1 MACLAGWRRSAAWFT
16 QAGTRASQDQRDL
29 LKASQL
35 IEEQRRVMEL
45 VATGASLQELLDTL
59 TVAIE
64 KIEPGTI
71 CTVMLLDEKE
81 RRFLLKGSGPSLP
94 PEYLAAVDGLEIGPT
109 VGACGA
115 AAFLN
120 RTVVIE
126 NIEAHPNFIEAK
138 DFVMGYGLHSC
149 WSVPIRN
156 SRNIVLGTFAMYRRQ
171 PAKPR
176 PQELRLVEAA
186 AQLAGSAIESLRA
199 ERHLQNSENT
209 YRALFEG
216 SADANWL
223 MDDTGT
229 LDSNSAALEMF
240 GYGVGD
246 HMPHP
251 PDMSP
256 VNQPDGT
263 PSRIA
268 AQAKIAA
275 AFLNG
280 TERFEWLHQRK
291 DGSVFPADVC
301 LTALTLSSRRVLLAT
316 VRDITQR
323 KQAEEALLFKTML
336 LEAQT
341 ETTIDGILVVDESDR
356 IILANKQF
364 GRNFGVPAELLGTG
378 DDVIVRTYVMDLVED
393 PEAFIAEVKY
403 LYGRRDETS
412 RSELRLKNGKILDR
426 YSAPLVDPKGQY
438 RGRIWYFRDI
448 TDRKASEDRIQ
459 LLAYYDALTGLPNR
473 TLVQDRLEIALGNAR
488 RHKEKVALLF
498 LDLDRFKIYNDSLGH
513 GFGDLLLKEVA
524 ERLKNCM
531 REQDTVARI
540 GGDEF
545 LIMLNRVN
553 DVAGA
558 AVMAER
564 IRHELTR
571 EFTIQGRPVNISC
584 SLGVSM
590 FPQDGADSETLIKN
604 ADTAMYYAKDNG
616 RNNFQFFTAKMHAHA
631 LERLTLENDLRLALE
646 RKEFFLVYQP
656 QMAIEG
662 GEITGFEAL
671 IRWQHPEKG
680 LIPPDKFI
688 SVAENSGLILAIGE
702 WVLRTACAQ
711 ARKWQ
716 KNGLLTVPVAVNV
729 SAAQF
734 RQEGFLALVRRVL
747 LETDLTPQYL
757 ELELTESLLLSNADV
772 SFSVLQELKDMGIKL
787 AIDDFG
793 TGYSSLSYLKQFP
806 VNKLKIDR
814 SFIRFVAVDPDDAA
828 ITIAIIRLAKSLN
841 LRVIAEG
848 VETEDQLSFLR
859 EHQCD
864 EIQGYYFSRPI
875 SANEAGNVLLYDRS
889 CGDHDYDDGRA
900 HHSRALVQPLVLSQ

>member
-1 MACLAGWRRSAAWFT
+1 VYAACLAGWRRSKAWFVPADST
-16 QAGTRASQDQRDL
+16 ASQDQRDL
-29 LKASQL
+29 LKASQI

-59 TVAIE
+59 TAAIE
-64 KIEPGTI
+64 KIESGTI

-94 PEYLAAVDGLEIGPT
+94 PEYLAAVNGLEIGPT
-109 VGACGA
+109 VGACGT

-120 RTVVIE
+120 ETVVIE
-126 NIEAHPNFIEAK
+126 DIGTHPNFEGPRE
-138 DFVMGYGLHSC
+138 FVMSYGLHSC

-156 SRNIVLGTFAMYRRQ
+156 SRNIVLGTFAMYHRQ

-186 AQLAGSAIESLRA
+186 AQLAGNAIESLRA
-199 ERHLQNSENT
+199 ERFLQDSENK
-209 YRALFEG
+209 YRALFED
-216 SADANWL
+216 SAEANWL
-223 MDDTGT
+223 MDETGT
-229 LDSNSAALEMF
+229 LDSNSAALELF
-240 GYGVGD
+240 GYQVGD
-246 HMPHP
+246 IMPHP

-256 VNQPDGT
+256 PNQPDGT

-268 AQAKIAA
+268 AQNRIAS

-280 TERFEWLHQRK
+280 KERFEWLHQRK

-301 LTALTLSSRRVLLAT
+301 LTALTLSGRRVLLAT
-316 VRDITQR
+316 VRDIT
-323 KQAEEALLFKTML
+323 
-336 LEAQT
+336 
-341 ETTIDGILVVDESDR
+341 
-356 IILANKQF
+356 
-364 GRNFGVPAELLGTG
+364 
-378 DDVIVRTYVMDLVED
+378 
-393 PEAFIAEVKY
+393 
-403 LYGRRDETS
+403 
-412 RSELRLKNGKILDR
+412 
-426 YSAPLVDPKGQY
+426 
-438 RGRIWYFRDI
+438 
-448 TDRKASEDRIQ
+448 DRKAAEDRIQ
-459 LLAYYDALTGLPNR
+459 LLAYYDPLTGLPNR
-473 TLVQDRLEIALGNAR
+473 TLVQDRLEIALASAR
-488 RHKEKVALLF
+488 RHNEKVALLF

-513 GFGDLLLKEVA
+513 GFGDLLLKHVA
-524 ERLKNCM
+524 ERLKNCV

-545 LIMLNRVN
+545 LILLSRVK

-564 IRHELTR
+564 ITKEMTR
-571 EFTIQGRPVNISC
+571 EFTIQGRPVSISC

-590 FPQDGADSETLIKN
+590 YPQHGMNTETLIKN
-604 ADTAMYYAKDNG
+604 ADAAMYAAKDNG
-616 RNNFQFFTAKMHAHA
+616 RNNFRFFTAEMHADA

-671 IRWQHPEKG
+671 IRWQHPERG
-680 LIPPDKFI
+680 LVMPDRFI
-688 SVAENSGLILAIGE
+688 SVAENSGLILAMGE

-716 KNGLLTVPVAVNV
+716 SDGLLTVPIAVNV

-734 RQEGFLALVRRVL
+734 RQDGFLALVRRVL
-747 LETDLTPQYL
+747 LETELLPQYL
-757 ELELTESLLLSNADV
+757 ELELTEGLLLSNADV
-772 SFSVLQELKDMGIKL
+772 SFSVLQELKDMGLNL

-814 SFIRFVAVDPDDAA
+814 SFVRDVAVDPDDAA

-848 VETEDQLSFLR
+848 VETEAQLSFLR

-864 EIQGYYFSRPI
+864 EIQGFYFSKPI
-875 SANEAGNVLLYDRS
+875 STDEVGSMLLCTR
-889 CGDHDYDDGRA
+889 HPDDGRA
-900 HHSRALVQPLVLSQ
+900 LHPEDIVTSHA